1 MIINPRSGLGPA
13 TNITN
18 NNKRNKIKESITRAT
33 RFIEKHFEKR
43 FLGPGDTPLIKGGR
57 LTLDAQTKVTKR
69 IGDLVRD
76 IVLLP
81 VVTPPGSNRR
91 NIDLPPSRPI
101 NQQPNMSRVN
111 IKNLWKGV
119 VAHQARRSNQN

>member
-33 RFIEKHFEKR
+33 RFIEKHFEKQ
-43 FLGPGDTPLIKGGR
+43 FLGHRDTNLIKGGR
-57 LTLDAQTKVTKR
+57 LTLTAQRQVVKR
-69 IGDLVRD
+69 LDDLVKD

-81 VVTPPGSNRR
+81 VVTPPGSNRQPT
-91 NIDLPPSRPI
+91 DLPPSRPNKPI
-101 NQQPNMSRVN
+101 VNQSNVSKMY
-111 IKNLWKGV
+111 KNL
-119 VAHQARRSNQN
+119 VAFQQRPR